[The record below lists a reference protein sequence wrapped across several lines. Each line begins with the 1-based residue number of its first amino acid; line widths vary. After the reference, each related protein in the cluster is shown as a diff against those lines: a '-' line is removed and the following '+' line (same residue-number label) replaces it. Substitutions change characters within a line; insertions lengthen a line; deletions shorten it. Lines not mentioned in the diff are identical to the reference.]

1 MLGIKKL
8 DRYILQK
15 FLLIFVGAFFICQF
29 VFMMQFTWRYVDEL
43 IGKGLSMEILA
54 QFFWYMG
61 LTLVPQALPLA
72 ILLASLITFGNFG
85 ESFELT
91 ATKAAGVSLLRI
103 MRPLGIVALLMTG
116 VSFYFQNS
124 TSTEAQ
130 VNLRTLLFSMKQQSP
145 AVEIPEG
152 VFYNGVPNINLFVQ
166 KKNAE
171 TGMLY
176 QTIIY
181 KTDQGFEKA
190 QIVLADSARLE
201 MTADKLH
208 LKLDLWNGEQFQ
220 ALQSDGGANMLS
232 NNNGEPYDRETFNY
246 KQLLIDFDSNFNLM
260 DKELLTGM
268 PQAKN
273 MKQIEHSVDSME
285 HELDSVGRAYYA
297 DLNRS
302 YYRIRSLRR
311 ADSLQLAAI
320 LQGKVKRKSSGQ
332 VTKIPTVAS
341 IEANASNIE
350 MENARQLA
358 RSTVRSMQSD
368 LEWKTMVVS
377 DGDYNIRRHWV
388 EWHQKMTLSLACIIF
403 FFVGAPLGAII
414 RKGGLGMPTVISVA
428 IFIFWYIINTS
439 SMKMARDGSINMALG
454 MWISTLVIAP
464 FGIFITY
471 KANRDS
477 VVFNLDAY
485 RSLLF
490 RWLGIRTKRHLVR
503 KEVIIEDPRM
513 DLVPGWLDALREDC
527 RAYNQRKQ
535 LLRAPNYVQT
545 FFRYEQDEAAKQI
558 RDRIESLVEE
568 LSNSR
573 DSKVLAL
580 LNEFPSIYAAAHTS
594 PFHSHRANVLA
605 GIFFP
610 LGLIL
615 WFRIWR
621 FRLRLLRD
629 LRITVRTCDQL
640 DQVISGRREEVN
652 DGMAPDAEQLA
663 SRRFRKRMR
672 RVVKGAVVVLFLA
685 LLATIVWNGWKRQK
699 HQRAKAQTEQANRP
713 GSNPNRTPYRPTGH
727 DRHSGTP
734 PNRSGCNSRKER
746 PKPIRPCGRRPTGP
760 RIRPGRRAYGG
771 RNVVRWRHLP
781 PNSTRFRTDNPT
793 PERHYPPD
801 RVSNPADSTSCP
813 P

>member
-91 ATKAAGVSLLRI
+91 ATKAAGVSLLRV

-297 DLNRS
+297 ELNRS

-320 LQGKVKRKSSGQ
+320 LRGKVQRKSSGQ
-332 VTKIPTVAS
+332 VTKVPTVAS

-652 DGMAPDAEQLA
+652 DGMTPDAEQLA

-713 GSNPNRTPYRPTGH
+713 GDSA
-727 DRHSGTP
+727 SGKGNSP
-734 PNRSGCNSRKER
+734 SDFRS
-746 PKPIRPCGRRPTGP
+746 PLPMLP
-760 RIRPGRRAYGG
+760 
-771 RNVVRWRHLP
+771 VR
-781 PNSTRFRTDNPT
+781 
-793 PERHYPPD
+793 
-801 RVSNPADSTSCP
+801 
-813 P
+813 